1 MLEQKVI
8 SFHDIVNDDSE
19 PPPPIIDDGVLLD
32 RSLLLIVGQPK
43 ANKSFLALN
52 MGVAI
57 ASGTDFAGFTVVDK
71 HRVLFLSAEGGYYSN
86 RERIKTI
93 TADIDEADLHE
104 IFFSTKVVPDLGN
117 DADDTI
123 FKECIE
129 KYKPKVLILDP
140 FIRFHTAD
148 ENSSSSMSNIFAKIS
163 KLIEEHDIAVILVH
177 HEGKKP
183 SNNSKGGRGSSV
195 IHAEYDSCIK
205 IRKQKNANHK
215 IEFDMRHVETPE
227 HKELVFNTDTFWFED
242 PYKSSPIVEYIS
254 QNGLSYKKDMV
265 SYLKTTLPC
274 SSAKAYRIIDTA
286 VSEEIIVQD
295 GKKYKLSS

>member
-129 KYKPKVLILDP
+129 KYNPKVLILDP

-148 ENSSSSMSNIFAKIS
+148 ENSSSSMSNIFAKIR
-163 KLIEEHDIAVILVH
+163 KLIDGHDIAVILVH
-177 HEGKKP
+177 HEGK
-183 SNNSKGGRGSSV
+183 NASKGGRGSSV

-205 IRKQKNANHK
+205 IRKQKNAKHK
-215 IEFDMRHVETPE
+215 VEFDMRHVETPE
-227 HKELVFNTDTFWFED
+227 PKELVFNTDTFWFED
-242 PYKSSPIVEYIS
+242 PYKSSPIVEY
-254 QNGLSYKKDMV
+254 
-265 SYLKTTLPC
+265 LKTNGSSSKNDIVSHVIAAQGC
-274 SSAKAYRIIDTA
+274 SQATAYRIVKRIIADDT
-286 VSEEIIVQD
+286 IVAD

>member
-1 MLEQKVI
+1 MLEQKVM
-8 SFHDIVNDDSE
+8 SFHDIVNDESE

-32 RSLLLIVGQPK
+32 RSLLIIVGQPK

-57 ASGTDFAGFTVVDK
+57 ASGADFAGFSVVDK

-93 TADIDEADLHE
+93 TADIDGADLQE
-104 IFFSTKVVPDLGN
+104 IFFSIKIVPDLESDTD
-117 DADDTI
+117 DAI

-129 KYKPKVLILDP
+129 KYNPKVLILDP

-148 ENSSSSMSNIFAKIS
+148 ENSSSSMSNIFAKIR
-163 KLIEEHDIAVILVH
+163 KLIDGHDIAVILVH
-177 HEGKKP
+177 HEGK
-183 SNNSKGGRGSSV
+183 NASKGGRGSSV

-205 IRKQKNANHK
+205 IRKPKNGNHMF
-215 IEFDMRHVETPE
+215 EFDMRHVETPE
-227 HKELVFNTDTFWFED
+227 PKELVFNTDTFWFED
-242 PYKSSPIVEYIS
+242 PYKSSPIVEY
-254 QNGLSYKKDMV
+254 
-265 SYLKTTLPC
+265 LKTNGSSSKNDIVSHVIAAQGC
-274 SSAKAYRIIDTA
+274 SQATAYRIVKRIIADDT
-286 VSEEIIVQD
+286 IVED

>member
-1 MLEQKVI
+1 MLEQKVM
-8 SFHDIVNDDSE
+8 SFHEIVNDESE

-32 RSLLLIVGQPK
+32 RSLLLVVGQPK

-57 ASGTDFAGFTVVDK
+57 ASGTDFAGFSVVDN

-93 TADIDEADLHE
+93 TADIEEEDLQE

-117 DADDTI
+117 DSDDNI
-123 FKECIE
+123 FKACIE
-129 KYKPKVLILDP
+129 EYKPKVLILDP

-148 ENSSSSMSNIFAKIS
+148 ENSSSSMSNIFAKIR
-163 KLIEEHDIAVILVH
+163 KLIDEHDIAVILVH
-177 HEGKKP
+177 HEGK
-183 SNNSKGGRGSSV
+183 NASKGGRGSSV
-195 IHAEYDSCIK
+195 IHAEYDSCITLEK
-205 IRKQKNANHK
+205 KNSKHLFK
-215 IEFDMRHVETPE
+215 FDMRHVETPE
-227 HKELVFNTDTFWFED
+227 PKELIFNTDTFWFED
-242 PYKSSPIVEYIS
+242 PYKSSPIVDYIS
-254 QNGLSYKKDMV
+254 QNDLSLKKDIV

-274 SSAKAYRIIDTA
+274 SPAQAYRIIDSA
-286 VSEEIIVQD
+286 VSEGTIVKD

>member
-1 MLEQKVI
+1 MLEQKVM

-32 RSLLLIVGQPK
+32 RSLLIIVGQPK

-57 ASGTDFAGFTVVDK
+57 ASGTDFAGFSVVDK

-93 TADIDEADLHE
+93 TADIDEADLKE
-104 IFFSTKVVPDLGN
+104 IFFSIKVVPDLEN
-117 DADDTI
+117 DADDAI
-123 FKECIE
+123 FKACIE
-129 KYKPKVLILDP
+129 EYKPKVLILDP
-140 FIRFHTAD
+140 FIRFHMAD
-148 ENSSSSMSNIFAKIS
+148 ENSSSSMSNIFAKIR
-163 KLIEEHDIAVILVH
+163 KLIDENDIAVILVH
-177 HEGKKP
+177 HEGKDP
-183 SNNSKGGRGSSV
+183 SKGGRGSSV

-205 IRKQKNANHK
+205 IKKQKNGNHMF
-215 IEFDMRHVETPE
+215 EFDMRHVETPE
-227 HKELVFNTDTFWFED
+227 PKELVFNTDTFWFED
-242 PYKSSPIVEYIS
+242 PYKSSPVVEYIN
-254 QNGLSYKKDMV
+254 QNGLSCKKDIV

-274 SSAKAYRIIDTA
+274 SPAKAYRIIDSA
-286 VSEEIIVQD
+286 VSEGLILLT

>member
-1 MLEQKVI
+1 MLEQKVM

-57 ASGTDFAGFTVVDK
+57 ASGTDFAGFSVVDK

-93 TADIDEADLHE
+93 TADIDGADLQE
-104 IFFSTKVVPDLGN
+104 IFFSIKIVPDLESDTD
-117 DADDTI
+117 DAI

-129 KYKPKVLILDP
+129 KYNPKVLILDP

-148 ENSSSSMSNIFAKIS
+148 ENSSSSMSNIFAKIR
-163 KLIEEHDIAVILVH
+163 KLIDGHDIAVILVH
-177 HEGKKP
+177 HEGK
-183 SNNSKGGRGSSV
+183 NASKGGRGSSV

-205 IRKQKNANHK
+205 IRKPKNGNHMF
-215 IEFDMRHVETPE
+215 EFDMRHVETPE
-227 HKELVFNTDTFWFED
+227 PKELIFNADTFWFED
-242 PYKSSPIVEYIS
+242 PYKSSPVVE
-254 QNGLSYKKDMV
+254 
-265 SYLKTTLPC
+265 YLKTNGSSSKNDIVAHVIAIQGC
-274 SSAKAYRIIDTA
+274 SKATAYRFVKRTIDDGT
-286 VSEEIIVQD
+286 IVED
-295 GKKYKLSS
+295 GKRYKLS

>member
-1 MLEQKVI
+1 MLEQKVM

-148 ENSSSSMSNIFAKIS
+148 ENSSSSMSNIFAKIR
-163 KLIEEHDIAVILVH
+163 KLIDGHDIAVILVH
-177 HEGKKP
+177 HEGK
-183 SNNSKGGRGSSV
+183 NASKGGRGSSV

-205 IRKQKNANHK
+205 IRKQKNAKHK
-215 IEFDMRHVETPE
+215 VEFDMRHVETPE
-227 HKELVFNTDTFWFED
+227 PKELVFNTDTFWFED
-242 PYKSSPIVEYIS
+242 PYKSSPIVEY
-254 QNGLSYKKDMV
+254 
-265 SYLKTTLPC
+265 LKTNGSSSKNDIVSHVIAAQGC
-274 SSAKAYRIIDTA
+274 SQATAYRIVKRIIADDT
-286 VSEEIIVQD
+286 IVAD

>member
-1 MLEQKVI
+1 MLEQKVM
-8 SFHDIVNDDSE
+8 SFHDIVNDESE

-32 RSLLLIVGQPK
+32 RSLLIIVGQPK

-57 ASGTDFAGFTVVDK
+57 ASGTDFAGFSVVDK

-93 TADIDEADLHE
+93 TADIDGADLQE
-104 IFFSTKVVPDLGN
+104 IYFSIKIVPDLES
-117 DADDTI
+117 DADDAI

-129 KYKPKVLILDP
+129 KYNPKVLILDP

-148 ENSSSSMSNIFAKIS
+148 ENSSSSMSNIFAKIR
-163 KLIEEHDIAVILVH
+163 KLIDGHDIAVILVH
-177 HEGKKP
+177 HEGK
-183 SNNSKGGRGSSV
+183 NASKGGRGSSV

-205 IRKQKNANHK
+205 IKKQKNGNHMF
-215 IEFDMRHVETPE
+215 EFDMRHVETPE
-227 HKELVFNTDTFWFED
+227 PKELVFNTDTFWFED
-242 PYKSSPIVEYIS
+242 PYKSSPVVE
-254 QNGLSYKKDMV
+254 
-265 SYLKTTLPC
+265 YLKTNGSSSKNDIVSHVIAAQGC
-274 SSAKAYRIIDTA
+274 SQATAYRRIKA
-286 VSEEIIVQD
+286 VVKEGTIVKD